1 MPSVPNPWVY
11 PKGTQPVTGAR
22 RVASRRDAG
31 AGRVCSSLAELEIRG
46 QSRQFVTGS
55 QAAVFRCGRGQICR
69 HLPGL
74 FFLVI
79 VLVLV
84 FVVAVLVE
92 IVVIVFVEVVIRIV
106 KCVPRHKNPET
117 DYDAAGPGSGAGF
130 AFGAGGGYV
139 VQKWR
144 PQLLHTQN

>member
-1 MPSVPNPWVY
+1 MS
-11 PKGTQPVTGAR
+11 T
-22 RVASRRDAG
+22 
-31 AGRVCSSLAELEIRG
+31 
-46 QSRQFVTGS
+46 
-55 QAAVFRCGRGQICR
+55 AAFRCRKR
-69 HLPGL
+69 PDLSNLPGL
-74 FFLVI
+74 FFLAI

-106 KCVPRHKNPET
+106 KCIPRHKNPEA

-130 AFGAGGGYV
+130 VFGAGGGYV